1 MDHVCIRQE
10 DVRGLQIAK
19 AAVYAGIHV
28 LLETA
33 GCRIEELERVYLA
46 GGFGY
51 LLDGE
56 SAIRIGLLPV
66 QLRGKITA
74 VGNTALS
81 GAYEYGRLLMNGRA
95 EQETAMI
102 KKQTESINLAEQDAF
117 QTCYLQAMSLTEM
130 AE

>member
-1 MDHVCIRQE
+1 M
-10 DVRGLQIAK
+10 
-19 AAVYAGIHV
+19 
-28 LLETA
+28 
-33 GCRIEELERVYLA
+33 
-46 GGFGY
+46 
-51 LLDGE
+51 
-56 SAIRIGLLPV
+56 PV

-95 EQETAMI
+95 EQETVMI

>member
-1 MDHVCIRQE
+1 M
-10 DVRGLQIAK
+10 
-19 AAVYAGIHV
+19 
-28 LLETA
+28 
-33 GCRIEELERVYLA
+33 
-46 GGFGY
+46 
-51 LLDGE
+51 
-56 SAIRIGLLPV
+56 

-102 KKQTESINLAEQDAF
+102 KNLAEQDAF